1 MLRPLVVSLLASALV
16 CLLLGCGLK
25 GPLVLPTKS
34 KPAAVVPAPPAE
46 IAEDKDKAGTEQNKS
61 GAAAS
66 SSNSA
71 TTNSGK

>member
-1 MLRPLVVSLLASALV
+1 MSLLASALV

-34 KPAAVVPAPPAE
+34 KPPAVVPAPPAE
-46 IAEDKDKAGTEQNKS
+46 NAEDKDQASAAQNKS

-66 SSNSA
+66 SS
-71 TTNSGK
+71 TNTSSGK